1 MKKTHRL
8 LLQLAIALLLS
19 FNLSTRAGMV
29 LQGLSG
35 PVTGTEISSFE
46 TFMQGQPPTNSQ
58 TYDNTLADG
67 NTGMN
72 AEALGLMYEVTND
85 PAILNMMI
93 VYSDTIIS
101 LRNDFTDRRVM
112 WDGNVD
118 PVWLTKPS
126 GQSDSGYAGC
136 ENNDIVGHVAYCA
149 RLILQTPALWNTTV
163 PDGNPHGYGVT
174 YFQRATNYIAQME
187 VVQDSYMIPYFIDS
201 STHRITAPTSS
212 AWTSLNENTTA
223 WNRQMM
229 FMNGFQRLSECHQ
242 LLGDNP
248 AKVALYD
255 SIVSAAMSWF
265 FSSLQPG
272 SASGHPVYNWTYC
285 PTCSGSEDNTLHS
298 TYDIWGSTRAYASGR
313 YGVSNSTLVGFA
325 NTLQYV
331 MNIAT
336 NTISY
341 YVNGTDGSNGSR
353 NFIYP
358 GWMPICYSDP
368 CDFAITANM
377 DSSRQSSTPI
387 YDAMILWIK
396 NARYVGSYPN
406 ACGSVDFSVGT
417 QWFQT
422 VALGGS
428 TNLPVTVNSL
438 SGFNSTVTLS
448 ASGLPAGVTANFS
461 PSSITGSGVSTLTL
475 SASGSAT
482 VGTYGLTNG
491 FTVVG
496 TSSIG
501 TRTAPINLVLTAAP
515 GFTVSATPSSQP
527 VPVGSATSY
536 TVNVGSIDGFSGN
549 VALAVG
555 GLPTGASGVFSPSS
569 VAAPG
574 SSTLNVTTTGTTPAG
589 NDTLTITGA
598 SGGVT
603 NSTTVTLAVNDF
615 TVSTTPASQTV
626 SAGGGTNYTVT
637 IGNNNGF
644 SGTVALTA
652 AGLPTGATA
661 VFNPTSINSLGSST
675 LTVSTTPSTPA
686 GTNNLTITGT
696 SGSLS
701 HNSSTKLV
709 VTPAADFS
717 ISAAPGSQTVTAGNG
732 TSYTA
737 TITALNG
744 FGGNVTLTAG
754 GLPSGATAAFN
765 PTSVTGSGSSTV
777 TITTSTGTPAGTN
790 TLTLTGTSGS
800 LVHNTTVTLI
810 VNAASS
816 GLPAGWT
823 DKDIGSVGLAGSGSY
838 SSGVFTVK
846 GSGSDIWSN
855 GDLFNY
861 AYASATNDLT
871 ITARVAT
878 QQSANGWSKS
888 GVMLRAST
896 ATNSAYVAL
905 YVTPS
910 NGVSMQFRSATGS
923 NAVDLGRISGPAAP
937 YWVRLVRSGNT
948 YTGYSSA
955 DGATWTQVAAT
966 NFTLATNILAGLAVC
981 AHDNTAL
988 NTSTFD
994 NVAVLPIALTDADI
1008 GSPGLAGSAS
1018 FSGGVYIVKGS
1029 GADIYGT
1036 SDQFNYDS
1044 EAASGNLTITAR
1056 VASLNSANAWSKSGV
1071 MIRETTA
1078 ANSAYVGIY
1087 VTTSNGIDMQYRSST
1102 GASAV
1107 DLARASGV
1115 SAPYWVQLV
1124 RSGNTFT
1131 GYSSADGITWTQV
1144 GSISV
1149 TMATNATTG
1158 LAVCSHSN
1166 TALNTSTFDNLSIH

>member
-1 MKKTHRL
+1 
-8 LLQLAIALLLS
+8 
-19 FNLSTRAGMV
+19 
-29 LQGLSG
+29 
-35 PVTGTEISSFE
+35 
-46 TFMQGQPPTNSQ
+46 
-58 TYDNTLADG
+58 
-67 NTGMN
+67 
-72 AEALGLMYEVTND
+72 
-85 PAILNMMI
+85 
-93 VYSDTIIS
+93 
-101 LRNDFTDRRVM
+101 
-112 WDGNVD
+112 
-118 PVWLTKPS
+118 
-126 GQSDSGYAGC
+126 
-136 ENNDIVGHVAYCA
+136 
-149 RLILQTPALWNTTV
+149 
-163 PDGNPHGYGVT
+163 
-174 YFQRATNYIAQME
+174 
-187 VVQDSYMIPYFIDS
+187 
-201 STHRITAPTSS
+201 
-212 AWTSLNENTTA
+212 
-223 WNRQMM
+223 
-229 FMNGFQRLSECHQ
+229 
-242 LLGDNP
+242 
-248 AKVALYD
+248 
-255 SIVSAAMSWF
+255 
-265 FSSLQPG
+265 
-272 SASGHPVYNWTYC
+272 
-285 PTCSGSEDNTLHS
+285 
-298 TYDIWGSTRAYASGR
+298 
-313 YGVSNSTLVGFA
+313 
-325 NTLQYV
+325 
-331 MNIAT
+331 
-336 NTISY
+336 
-341 YVNGTDGSNGSR
+341 
-353 NFIYP
+353 
-358 GWMPICYSDP
+358 
-368 CDFAITANM
+368 
-377 DSSRQSSTPI
+377 
-387 YDAMILWIK
+387 
-396 NARYVGSYPN
+396 
-406 ACGSVDFSVGT
+406 
-417 QWFQT
+417 
-422 VALGGS
+422 
-428 TNLPVTVNSL
+428 
-438 SGFNSTVTLS
+438 
-448 ASGLPAGVTANFS
+448 
-461 PSSITGSGVSTLTL
+461 
-475 SASGSAT
+475 
-482 VGTYGLTNG
+482 
-491 FTVVG
+491 
-496 TSSIG
+496 
-501 TRTAPINLVLTAAP
+501 
-515 GFTVSATPSSQP
+515 
-527 VPVGSATSY
+527 
-536 TVNVGSIDGFSGN
+536 
-549 VALAVG
+549 
-555 GLPTGASGVFSPSS
+555 
-569 VAAPG
+569 
-574 SSTLNVTTTGTTPAG
+574 
-589 NDTLTITGA
+589 
-598 SGGVT
+598 

-701 HNSSTKLV
+701 HNATVTLIVTPAADFSISAAPGSQTVTAGNGTSYTATITALNGFGGNVTLTAGGLPSGATAAFNPTSVTGSGSSTVTITTSTGTPAGTNTLTLTGTSGSLV
-709 VTPAADFS
+709 HNATVTLIVTPAADFS

-994 NVAVLPIALTDADI
+994 NV
-1008 GSPGLAGSAS
+1008 
-1018 FSGGVYIVKGS
+1018 
-1029 GADIYGT
+1029 
-1036 SDQFNYDS
+1036 
-1044 EAASGNLTITAR
+1044 
-1056 VASLNSANAWSKSGV
+1056 
-1071 MIRETTA
+1071 
-1078 ANSAYVGIY
+1078 
-1087 VTTSNGIDMQYRSST
+1087 
-1102 GASAV
+1102 
-1107 DLARASGV
+1107 
-1115 SAPYWVQLV
+1115 
-1124 RSGNTFT
+1124 
-1131 GYSSADGITWTQV
+1131 
-1144 GSISV
+1144 
-1149 TMATNATTG
+1149 
-1158 LAVCSHSN
+1158 
-1166 TALNTSTFDNLSIH
+1166 